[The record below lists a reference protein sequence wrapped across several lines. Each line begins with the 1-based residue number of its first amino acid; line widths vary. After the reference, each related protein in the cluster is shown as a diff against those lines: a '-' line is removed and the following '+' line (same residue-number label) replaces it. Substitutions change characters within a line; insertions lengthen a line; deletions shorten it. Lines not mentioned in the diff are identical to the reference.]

1 MYLEQG
7 KMFKKNKEVVRMTNK
22 AKNLR
27 VRVID
32 YNNNSKLNRTN
43 LSGLC
48 RSF

>member
-22 AKNLR
+22 AKDLR
-27 VRVID
+27 VTD
-32 YNNNSKLNRTN
+32 YNNNSKLNRIN